1 MIWSFRE
8 KNFFLKISNR
18 ACHAQV
24 FATTE
29 IRKNNNPKNR
39 VIIVGKLLTYTTV
52 ILLFAI

>member
-1 MIWSFRE
+1 M
-8 KNFFLKISNR
+8 LKF
-18 ACHAQV
+18 

-52 ILLFAI
+52 ILLFAILLNYATRCASRSY